1 MNRID
6 PQTEAAVRRFL
17 ALIADRFDI
26 AGAIVYGSRA
36 RGTHRPESD
45 ADVAVLLKGERQRF
59 LKTALAM
66 SDVAF
71 DALLETGINNS
82 PLPVWL
88 DEWEHPENYTNP
100 ALLQNIARRVSDCEH
115 SIHAY
120 SFDREIQARLRV
132 CAGSAR
138 CRGYGRCVQS
148 RLLRHV

>member
-59 LKTALAM
+59 RKTTRIRLY
-66 SDVAF
+66 SKTS
-71 DALLETGINNS
+71 LG
-82 PLPVWL
+82 
-88 DEWEHPENYTNP
+88 
-100 ALLQNIARRVSDCEH
+100 RVSDCEH